1 MVETN
6 GTKISVAEIGAQ
18 LAWLGAA
25 LRSSPYKLGVAYCTP
40 LIHIDSQPSK
50 APEDLLSPVDV
61 QFKIDFTIEEP
72 ELTQQSPETPNGQC
86 WHSMFRNP
94 VIVKGYPI
102 PPKPEPYLGLEI
114 PLNIM
119 AGLIHTRR
127 VNTFDGKL
135 FLKGFS
141 SMLIP
146 TQYTKD
152 LFMWHFIYH
161 SDGTR
166 ISYLESSASHAEGIA
181 ISDLTEARHFV
192 GWCTNVKMNAGK
204 DD

>member
-1 MVETN
+1 MVEAT
-6 GTKISVAEIGAQ
+6 GTKVSVAEIGVQ

-40 LIHIDSQPSK
+40 LIHIDSQSVK
-50 APEDLLSPVDV
+50 VSENLLSLPSV
-61 QFKIDFTIEEP
+61 QFKIDFAIEEL
-72 ELTQQSPETPNGQC
+72 ELTQLTPKMLNGQC

-94 VIVKGYPI
+94 IIVKGYPI

-114 PLNIM
+114 PLNMM
-119 AGLIHTRR
+119 AGLIQTKR
-127 VNTFDGKL
+127 VNSFDGKL

-146 TQYTKD
+146 TKRTKN
-152 LFMWHFIYH
+152 LFMWHLIYH
-161 SDGTR
+161 GDGTR
-166 ISYLESSASHAEGIA
+166 ISYLESSADHVEGIA
-181 ISDLTEARHFV
+181 ISDLAEARHVV
-192 GWCTNVKMNAGK
+192 GWCTNAKMNAGR